1 MPFNLETG
9 EWEEPEEP
17 EEDSSVGEIGQ
28 PQTSILDPVKEQGVL
43 SGGLTL
49 AGSMIPGAAA
59 GYSARQQAQTDGFSV
74 TDIFKGLGSSDLPY
88 YIPGVGEALGLKH
101 AIQAGSQNTDAV
113 TTGLSRMGYLGILG
127 IGATGA
133 AIGGAMGASIGRQVR
148 INRGI
153 ADMNSLHPHRPVS
166 DAVQTMISP
175 SASDATNLYPSSVPS
190 SRRSH
195 MMAAL
200 HEVELAA
207 LEGRSIGGKD
217 FVNLA
222 RIKHTRVLE
231 SLVEPIAEAFIR
243 GVTGKHRKTG
253 FRHQEVMDDVMAPF
267 MMAMGERY
275 KTLPAFRQKGLR
287 TQPGRPGVPEFD
299 LVEYI
304 TREFSKFDYALENDM
319 IRMVHPDRY
328 KPVPGRPSRGQVASF
343 TGADEPLGP
352 NRALP
357 GLMHESPDIVI
368 KAWKKLSTGKTL
380 SANEMK
386 ALSET
391 MFSFA
396 ELTQQIAHPELMLAN
411 PLTRLSMVSIKQ
423 YRFIDQPTS
432 GQLTFETLKFPRR
445 PRGSEQIHHEVMN
458 DLAELYNFNSDA
470 LISLMTKN
478 LMDIFG
484 ESDIAA
490 MQTKSTTGIVYPAK
504 NTTKFEV
511 DARKSIYDGLSEDAP
526 KMGSLEY
533 DAASQHA
540 LSTLLWGFSSQSHPE
555 IKPGTPMMAAL
566 ENVTRILGLDAGP
579 EAAMMSLVDL
589 PSTFWDNISP
599 RVSGELVRNLR
610 SKARENFN
618 ALFLDDINQPL
629 DEFALNIVA
638 NPKFWDEGIG
648 PKEIVST
655 SILDVIQEPL
665 PAGFVTA
672 AEKTTTLSA
681 VPVTSLRTTSFDEAW
696 GIAPPSRSQQL
707 SLITDS
713 EGNINIG
720 GDGYTDR
727 LLYSTVV
734 QTADGQSFIM
744 ARKRPAIISE
754 SLPKG
759 TSDFLEILAK
769 STGGQTGGRDY
780 TSVNQIPGL
789 MEGEIIA
796 LSAKADVTELGK
808 PTSQQLLKVKLFL
821 ESQGI
826 EFEATIDAPHKGPTK
841 VHVDEA
847 GNPVWDAEFAREQGY
862 KIGDANETR
871 QQVILKFKTPEDLN
885 KAVALLHSPET
896 LLRSAATGWDNPSSH
911 HPQAAHHG
919 VLYNTL
925 YGPEHGLTELPRRI
939 RRYDIDDEGMSGQ
952 QRLIPV
958 KHETDMDLAATI
970 ARDYDALPEGTKHLT
985 PEELRAWD
993 KAAKE
998 IDAQFHYLTQDPNGP
1013 LLKVEFV
1020 DYDPYTT
1027 NGQPDYPAMIADIQ
1041 DNNTLKI
1048 METKVTGSHPLWTDN
1063 TNNKFR
1069 AIHDYFGHAGLG
1081 NDFGRHGE
1089 DYAFAKHFHM
1099 FSPEAQKAIF
1109 VETKGQNSSLIING
1123 DFAPQKVGFLKSF
1136 KEVLTPEFQK
1146 KWWVEADESGQMTGP
1161 GAGQGR
1167 VVDTLLGEDVLDL
1180 VIYSNKPVG
1189 GAVPAYEHHFRT
1201 EGGGQHLVHNSM
1213 QGNANSANTVPVQI
1227 MKGRYGLEHF
1237 FGGSNTSA
1245 YKDGFTTISDPTRGG
1260 MESGQTILVRGG
1272 LIDMVASGVGDSIQA
1287 SGIKGSGNPLFDGI
1301 TILREG
1307 ERAGVRPQAIILGM
1321 GTTGQHPSARLGGE
1335 VPAGLPDSGR
1345 QRKSLTYVA
1354 DDTNPYEMVQV
1365 NAVHQVVIRQ
1375 DGSGV
1380 VVELPIVNRSAD
1392 VELVDPN
1399 LADEVLQLLHDL
1411 GVRKISF
1418 EAMDLDTRLR

>member
-9 EWEEPEEP
+9 EWEEEEP
-17 EEDSSVGEIGQ
+17 EEDSSVEEIGQ
-28 PQTSILDPVKEQGVL
+28 PQTSILDPIDQQGVL

-49 AGSMIPGAAA
+49 VGSMIPGAAA
-59 GYSARQQAQTDGFSV
+59 GYSMRQQSQTDGFSV
-74 TDIFKGLGSSDLPY
+74 TEIFKGLGSSELPY

-113 TTGLSRMGYLGILG
+113 TTGLSRLGYLGVLG
-127 IGATGA
+127 VA
-133 AIGGAMGASIGRQVR
+133 APVAALGNVARKQNKMH
-148 INRGI
+148 RGI
-153 ADMNSLHPHRPVS
+153 ADMQGLPARPVS
-166 DAVQTMISP
+166 DAIQTMISP
-175 SASDATNLYPSSVPS
+175 SVSDAVSLYPSSVPT
-190 SRRSH
+190 SRRAK
-195 MMAAL
+195 MMDL
-200 HEVELAA
+200 LTELNPNDN
-207 LEGRSIGGKD
+207 LERLIQ
-217 FVNLA
+217 
-222 RIKHTRVLE
+222 
-231 SLVEPIAEAFIR
+231 PIAKAFQ
-243 GVTGKHRKTG
+243 GKKSR
-253 FRHQEVMDDVMAPF
+253 RIDDFTSDSIAPF
-267 MMAMGERY
+267 MMAMGEKYRE
-275 KTLPAFRQKGLR
+275 LPAFRQG
-287 TQPGRPGVPEFD
+287 GVTDFH
-299 LVEYI
+299 LAEYI
-304 TREFSKFDYALENDM
+304 AREFSKFDFALENDM
-319 IRMVHPDRY
+319 IKMVHPKEFKKGKVVEFKD
-328 KPVPGRPSRGQVASF
+328 ASE
-343 TGADEPLGP
+343 TLGP
-352 NRALP
+352 NRTLQDGIGSP
-357 GLMHESPDIVI
+357 LMHESPDIVA
-368 KAWKKLSTGKTL
+368 KAWSKIKKGKVL
-380 SANEMK
+380 NSREIM
-386 ALSET
+386 ALSEA

-423 YRFIDQPTS
+423 YRFNDQPTS

-445 PRGSEQIHHEVMN
+445 PRGSESIHHEVMN
-458 DLAELYNFNSDA
+458 DLAELYNFNPDA

-478 LMDIFG
+478 LMEILG
-484 ESDIAA
+484 ETDIAA
-490 MQTKSTTGIVYPAK
+490 MKTKSTTGIVYPAK

-526 KMGSLEY
+526 KMGSVEY
-533 DAASQHA
+533 DDASQHA

-555 IKPGTPMMAAL
+555 IRPGTPMMAAL

-579 EAAMMSLVDL
+579 EPALMGLSDL

-599 RVSGELVRNLR
+599 RVSGELVRTLR
-610 SKARENFN
+610 NKARENFN
-618 ALFLDDINQPL
+618 PLFLDDINQPL
-629 DEFALNIVA
+629 DEFVLNIVA

-681 VPVTSLRTTSFDEAW
+681 VPVTSLKVTSFDETW

-727 LLYSTVV
+727 LLYSTVI

-754 SLPKG
+754 SLPGG
-759 TSDFLEILAK
+759 TSDFLEILAIH
-769 STGGQTGGRDY
+769 TGGQTGARDY

-808 PTSQQLLKVKLFL
+808 PTAQQLLKVKRFL
-821 ESQGI
+821 EDQGI

-871 QQVILKFKTPEDLN
+871 QQIILKFKTPEDLN

-911 HPQAAHHG
+911 HPQAAHFG

-970 ARDYDALPEGTKHLT
+970 ARDYDALPEGIEHLT
-985 PEELRAWD
+985 PKELRAWE
-993 KAAKE
+993 KAAQE
-998 IDAQFHYLTQDPNGP
+998 IDAQFHYLTEDPRGP
-1013 LLKVEFV
+1013 RLKVEFV
-1020 DYDPYTT
+1020 DYDPYST
-1027 NGQPDYPAMIADIQ
+1027 NGQPDYRAMVKDVQ
-1041 DNNTLKI
+1041 ENNTLKI
-1048 METKVTGSHPLWTDN
+1048 MDTRVTGSHPLWTN
-1063 TNNKFR
+1063 ETNNKFR
-1069 AIHDYFGHAGLG
+1069 AVHDYFGHAGLG

-1109 VETKGQNSSLIING
+1109 VETKGQNSSLVING
-1123 DFAPQKVGFLKSF
+1123 DFAPQKVGFLESF
-1136 KEVLTPEFQK
+1136 DEVLKPEFQK

-1167 VVDTLLGEDVLDL
+1167 VIDSILGEDVLDL

-1213 QGNANSANTVPVQI
+1213 QGDANSANTVPVQI

-1237 FGGSNTSA
+1237 FGESNTSA
-1245 YKDGFTTISDPTRGG
+1245 YKDGFTSISDPTRGG
-1260 MESGQTILVRGG
+1260 IESGQTILIRGG

-1287 SGIKGSGNPLFDGI
+1287 SGKRGSGNPLFDGI

-1307 ERAGVRPQAIILGM
+1307 ERAGVKPKAIILGM
-1321 GTTGQHPSARLGGE
+1321 GTTGQHPSVTSPYSRRGGE
-1335 VPAGLPDSGR
+1335 VPAGLPQSGR

-1354 DDTNPYEMVQV
+1354 DDTDPYEMVQV

-1380 VVELPIVNRSAD
+1380 IVELPIVGRSADD

-1399 LADEVLQLLHDL
+1399 LADEVHQLLHDL